1 MCQRKEKG
9 IYIDIYIPLI
19 PQTGMRQK
27 RVEGKQKFKKR
38 GGGGQGGSRGR
49 CLKKAGG
56 WGAGTPL
63 QMMRR
68 DLQVILR
75 N

>member
-38 GGGGQGGSRGR
+38 GGGKVGQEVGALKRQGDGG
-49 CLKKAGG
+49 LEPPYK
-56 WGAGTPL
+56 
-63 QMMRR
+63 
-68 DLQVILR
+68 
-75 N
+75 

>member
-38 GGGGQGGSRGR
+38 GGGGKVGQEVGALKRQG
-49 CLKKAGG
+49 AGG
-56 WGAGTPL
+56 LEPPYK
-63 QMMRR
+63 
-68 DLQVILR
+68 
-75 N
+75 

>member
-27 RVEGKQKFKKR
+27 RVEGKQKFKK
-38 GGGGQGGSRGR
+38 GGGARWVKR
-49 CLKKAGG
+49 
-56 WGAGTPL
+56 
-63 QMMRR
+63 
-68 DLQVILR
+68 
-75 N
+75 